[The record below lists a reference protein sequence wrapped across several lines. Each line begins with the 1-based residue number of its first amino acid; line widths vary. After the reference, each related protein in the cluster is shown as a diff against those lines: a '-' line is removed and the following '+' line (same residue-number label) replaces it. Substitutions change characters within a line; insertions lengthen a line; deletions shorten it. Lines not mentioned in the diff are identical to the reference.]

1 MKKGEEE
8 EEEQGADQLKQ
19 LVHVINQG
27 ALAGMV
33 GEQQEDVL
41 YMAYANIMAVAC
53 GGEEDEDGDDEGEGP
68 SLEEQEIE
76 KMKLLFNQ
84 NRLAQRGATELVL
97 TQITACKGAAGD
109 MIENTLNLG
118 IAILNGGNKDAQMEM
133 CNYLKDKKDSGF
145 FTSIS
150 SLINSCTVLN
160 LDAFERNT
168 KAEGLGVGPDGPAG
182 EKNMYDSDFCTLI
195 FRFIQL
201 TSEGHNADWQNYLRT
216 QVGNPVNVNLVLC
229 TVDYLLKLQESM
241 MDFYWYY
248 SRKDVID
255 PAGLSNMLM
264 AVGVASQVFNTII
277 EVLQG
282 PCVGNQHS
290 LSGSRLWDAVSGFLF
305 LFANMQEKLSKDA
318 SQVELLQELLNL
330 QNDLI
335 TCLLAMMEGSTLNG
349 TICKKMVDTM
359 VESSANVEQ
368 ILNYFK
374 LFLNIPSE
382 DDLGL
387 EDGCIH
393 HKDFKDKLDGTKNF
407 SPSEI
412 EFLVNCNETDPEG
425 NIDFSE
431 FSERYLEPAKGIGFN
446 WAVLLT
452 QLSEHMPNEPRLA
465 QFLESAGEVLEFFE
479 PKLGRIEI
487 KTADKV
493 ERVYFEIGMYMYDIM
508 FSSWKP

>member
-97 TQITACKGAAGD
+97 TQITACRGAAGD

-201 TSEGHNADWQNYLRT
+201 TSEGHNAGEY
-216 QVGNPVNVNLVLC
+216 
-229 TVDYLLKLQESM
+229 
-241 MDFYWYY
+241 
-248 SRKDVID
+248 
-255 PAGLSNMLM
+255 LSN
-264 AVGVASQVFNTII
+264 GV
-277 EVLQG
+277 
-282 PCVGNQHS
+282 C
-290 LSGSRLWDAVSGFLF
+290 W
-305 LFANMQEKLSKDA
+305 
-318 SQVELLQELLNL
+318 
-330 QNDLI
+330 
-335 TCLLAMMEGSTLNG
+335 
-349 TICKKMVDTM
+349 KKVDWCCWT
-359 VESSANVEQ
+359 
-368 ILNYFK
+368 
-374 LFLNIPSE
+374 
-382 DDLGL
+382 GL
-387 EDGCIH
+387 
-393 HKDFKDKLDGTKNF
+393 
-407 SPSEI
+407 
-412 EFLVNCNETDPEG
+412 
-425 NIDFSE
+425 
-431 FSERYLEPAKGIGFN
+431 YL
-446 WAVLLT
+446 
-452 QLSEHMPNEPRLA
+452 
-465 QFLESAGEVLEFFE
+465 
-479 PKLGRIEI
+479 
-487 KTADKV
+487 
-493 ERVYFEIGMYMYDIM
+493 
-508 FSSWKP
+508 